1 MSLKNISIVLIKPQ
15 IGENIGATARAMKN
29 FGLSKLI
36 IVNPKEKWPNTK
48 AVYTS
53 VKAVDIIHKAKV
65 FKSTTDAL
73 SKSDIVFATT
83 ARIRNLN
90 KKIHSLDEA
99 VNIIKKSKKKI
110 AILFGPENAGLSNED
125 LISAN
130 YLLKIPS
137 DAKYE
142 SLNLSHAVSVVAYNL
157 YTSKQ
162 KKIIYNNTDKS
173 EIAGKSDLFKFYDF
187 LIGNLEKTRFF
198 RPIEKKEFMVKS
210 IKNIFSQQPLTK
222 RELKTLMGIFSS
234 LKKY

>member
-1 MSLKNISIVLIKPQ
+1 M
-15 IGENIGATARAMKN
+15 
-29 FGLSKLI
+29 
-36 IVNPKEKWPNTK
+36 
-48 AVYTS
+48 
-53 VKAVDIIHKAKV
+53 
-65 FKSTTDAL
+65 
-73 SKSDIVFATT
+73 
-83 ARIRNLN
+83 N

-99 VNIIKKSKKKI
+99 VKIIKKSKKKI
-110 AILFGPENAGLSNED
+110 SILFGPENAGLSNED

-137 DAKYE
+137 DSKYE

-162 KKIIYNNTDKS
+162 KKVVYNNTDKS
-173 EIAGKSDLFKFYDF
+173 EIAGKKDLFKFYDF

>member
-1 MSLKNISIVLIKPQ
+1 M
-15 IGENIGATARAMKN
+15 
-29 FGLSKLI
+29 I

-65 FKSTTDAL
+65 FKSTSDAL
-73 SKSDIVFATT
+73 QKSDIVFATT
-83 ARIRNLN
+83 ARIRNMN
-90 KKIHSLDEA
+90 KKIYSLDEA
-99 VNIIKKSKKKI
+99 VKIIKKSKKKI
-110 AILFGPENAGLSNED
+110 AILFGPELSGLSNED

-162 KKIIYNNTDKS
+162 KKIIYNNCYS
-173 EIAGKSDLFKFYDF
+173 WIAGKSDLFKFYDF

-198 RPIEKKEFMVKS
+198 RPIEKKEFMVY
-210 IKNIFSQQPLTK
+210 
-222 RELKTLMGIFSS
+222 E
-234 LKKY
+234 Y

>member
-65 FKSTTDAL
+65 FKSTSDAL
-73 SKSDIVFATT
+73 QKSDIVFATT
-83 ARIRNLN
+83 ARIRNMN
-90 KKIHSLDEA
+90 KKIYSLDEA
-99 VNIIKKSKKKI
+99 VKIIKKI

>member
-29 FGLSKLI
+29 FGLSKLV

-65 FKSTTDAL
+65 FKSTSDAL
-73 SKSDIVFATT
+73 QKSDIVFATT
-83 ARIRNLN
+83 ARIRNMN

-99 VNIIKKSKKKI
+99 EKIIKKSKKKI
-110 AILFGPENAGLSNED
+110 SILFGPENAGLSNED

-137 DAKYE
+137 DSKYE

-162 KKIIYNNTDKS
+162 KKVVYNNTDKS
-173 EIAGKSDLFKFYDF
+173 EIAGKKDLFKFYDF